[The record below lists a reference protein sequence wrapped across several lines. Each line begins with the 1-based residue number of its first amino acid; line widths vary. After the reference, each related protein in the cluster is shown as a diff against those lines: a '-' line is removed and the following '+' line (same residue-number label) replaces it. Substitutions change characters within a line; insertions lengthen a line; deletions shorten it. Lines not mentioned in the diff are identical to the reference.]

1 MCGTSTGR
9 NVFGESR
16 DKVGLVG
23 ELTSTK
29 RNSFHKT
36 TSKTASWV
44 SHSFSTTMST
54 SALDK
59 QEFCSYTSFFYKIVI
74 AINTWSDYFL
84 SCDSFKV
91 RIWPSVK
98 PTLNWFWRELF
109 FLFCLCSP
117 GKFIFVNDVI
127 SNLLKK
133 DRKSNPE
140 NISEWTFLFTDLMK
154 SHKNPFSSKIRKE
167 IQSFFCEIS
176 GESFRT
182 SSHHILPFSNHS
194 HHWWRHQ
201 AKMCRR
207 LCVLC
212 IVRALLSLDGFH

>member
-1 MCGTSTGR
+1 MGLALEEMFSGKVEIKWDWLESWLVRKGTAFTKQQAKLR
-9 NVFGESR
+9 VEFRIAFSR
-16 DKVGLVG
+16 QCPHQLWINK
-23 ELTSTK
+23 
-29 RNSFHKT
+29 SF
-36 TSKTASWV
+36 AV
-44 SHSFSTTMST
+44 IPV
-54 SALDK
+54 
-59 QEFCSYTSFFYKIVI
+59 FYKIVI